1 MIVRLRAFGELERLF
16 GGERPQVSLPD
27 PATLGDLLEVIDE
40 RWGALLGPMW
50 WDHAARRFC
59 GPVVILAG
67 GADLHDPA
75 TPLND
80 GQQVLLVPVVSG
92 G

>member
-16 GGERPQVSLPD
+16 DGEQPHLGLPD
-27 PATLGDLLEVIDE
+27 HATLGDLLDAIDE
-40 RWGALLGPMW
+40 RWGPQLEPMW
-50 WDHAARRFC
+50 WDRAARRFR

-67 GADLHDPA
+67 GTDVHDPA
-75 TPLND
+75 TLLSD
-80 GQQVLLVPVVSG
+80 GQEVLLVPVVSG

>member
-16 GGERPQVSLPD
+16 DGQRPEVSLPD
-27 PATLGDLLEVIDE
+27 AATLGDLLDAIDG
-40 RWGALLGPMW
+40 RWGARIEPIW
-50 WDHAARRFC
+50 WDRATRRFR

-67 GADLHDPA
+67 GTDLSDPA
-75 TPLND
+75 TLLSD
-80 GQQVLLVPVVSG
+80 GQEGLLVPVVSG